1 MYIIEVSTRQRRCR
15 LMDIKNVKPPQQF
28 NYFNHKIIINKH
40 YEFTCDNRIFFSN
53 TKFKD
58 LKNHHYTFKIEVL
71 SPINELGLA
80 TDFHEID
87 KIYNTHIA
95 VKLNNC
101 LINET
106 LPDMNTTAENIA
118 YWISEQFNAHLPET
132 DELVKVTLYETAT
145 QGVTILK

>member
-1 MYIIEVSTRQRRCR
+1 MNI
-15 LMDIKNVKPPQQF
+15 NVIQPPAEF
-28 NYFNHKIIINKH
+28 KYFNGKVTIHKN

-53 TKFKD
+53 TAFKD
-58 LKNHHYTFKIEVL
+58 LKNHRYTFEIEVL

-87 KIYNTHIA
+87 TIYKTFIA

-118 YWISEQFNAHLPET
+118 YWIFEQFNEHLPES
-132 DELVKVTLYETAT
+132 DELIKVTLYETAK